1 MPGALEF
8 MCVFIYIT
16 YLLLMKD
23 TSSGNAEKQQHGMH
37 AQKSGFKECDIFLEI
52 VLWSWWFQAASRN
65 DSFLSSNSVFSHFRE
80 LLYKWHVFSMLSLCI
95 FSIWISTDNSMTIW
109 LNCCPSIQKHIS
121 KFGTGEQTHFLK
133 VSFDAL

>member
-1 MPGALEF
+1 

-52 VLWSWWFQAASRN
+52 VL
-65 DSFLSSNSVFSHFRE
+65 
-80 LLYKWHVFSMLSLCI
+80 
-95 FSIWISTDNSMTIW
+95 
-109 LNCCPSIQKHIS
+109 
-121 KFGTGEQTHFLK
+121 
-133 VSFDAL
+133 